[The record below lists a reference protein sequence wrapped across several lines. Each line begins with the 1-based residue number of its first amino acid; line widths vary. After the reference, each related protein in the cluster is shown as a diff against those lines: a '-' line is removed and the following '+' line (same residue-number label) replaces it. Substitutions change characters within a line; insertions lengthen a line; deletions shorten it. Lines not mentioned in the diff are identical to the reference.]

1 MKLEKMNDF
10 FAARIDGYDEHMLK
24 NVEGCAAAYTE
35 LSKYLPKNC
44 KSLLDLGCGT
54 GLELEKIF
62 NIFPALRVTGIDL
75 TAEMLEELK
84 RKYAG
89 KELNLICGDYFT
101 VTFEGA
107 PFSAAV
113 SFQTMHHFVKKDK
126 LQLYKKIY
134 AALEQGGVYIE
145 CDYMVSSQAEEDAL
159 LNENIKLRKEQNISP
174 EELYHFDIPCTVQNQ
189 ILLLEQPDFPK
200 CVRFSVK
207 ETQPLLSHKRHGKTS
222 AVKNNCKYKSLCVC
236 LFDMCVYMICDYVM

>member
-35 LSKYLPKNC
+35 LSKYLPKNS

-84 RKYAG
+84 RK
-89 KELNLICGDYFT
+89 
-101 VTFEGA
+101 
-107 PFSAAV
+107 
-113 SFQTMHHFVKKDK
+113 
-126 LQLYKKIY
+126 
-134 AALEQGGVYIE
+134 
-145 CDYMVSSQAEEDAL
+145 
-159 LNENIKLRKEQNISP
+159 
-174 EELYHFDIPCTVQNQ
+174 
-189 ILLLEQPDFPK
+189 
-200 CVRFSVK
+200 
-207 ETQPLLSHKRHGKTS
+207 
-222 AVKNNCKYKSLCVC
+222 
-236 LFDMCVYMICDYVM
+236 

>member
-126 LQLYKKIY
+126 LRLYKKIY

-189 ILLLEQPDFPK
+189 ILLLEQAGFSE
-200 CVRFSVK
+200 VREVFRQGNTTIIVAQK
-207 ETQPLLSHKRHGKTS
+207 ARQNKRRK
-222 AVKNNCKYKSLCVC
+222 K
-236 LFDMCVYMICDYVM
+236 